1 MEKLSDLL
9 SAGARFGLHVRTDGS
24 LKRVDCHI
32 FDALTVKMVVLA
44 AIPGGGEWERSLL
57 KIVVSVLA
65 CVESHAGLCAVDVG
79 ENLRLGRALASIAH
93 PAIPLVTRRLD
104 VDWLRDLLRRTF
116 LRELSGLEPFCVLEY
131 FRFRLAA
138 VIGGS
143 SFDNMP
149 RLREVIDFKFVSAFF
164 FSSGTGVSMCGNVW
178 SWSALF

>member
-32 FDALTVKMVVLA
+32 FDALTVKMVV
-44 AIPGGGEWERSLL
+44 
-57 KIVVSVLA
+57 
-65 CVESHAGLCAVDVG
+65 
-79 ENLRLGRALASIAH
+79 
-93 PAIPLVTRRLD
+93 RRLD
-104 VDWLRDLLRRTF
+104 VDWLKDLLRRTF

-143 SFDNMP
+143 SFNNMP

-164 FSSGTGVSMCGNVW
+164 FFFSGTGVSMCGNVW
-178 SWSALF
+178 SWSASF

>member
-65 CVESHAGLCAVDVG
+65 CVESHAGLCAVSVG
-79 ENLRLGRALASIAH
+79 RI
-93 PAIPLVTRRLD
+93 
-104 VDWLRDLLRRTF
+104 
-116 LRELSGLEPFCVLEY
+116 CVL
-131 FRFRLAA
+131 
-138 VIGGS
+138 
-143 SFDNMP
+143 
-149 RLREVIDFKFVSAFF
+149 
-164 FSSGTGVSMCGNVW
+164 GVR
-178 SWSALF
+178 

>member
-1 MEKLSDLL
+1 MVKLSDLL

-24 LKRVDCHI
+24 LKREDCHI

-44 AIPGGGEWERSLL
+44 AMSGGGEGERSLL

-65 CVESHAGLCAVDVG
+65 CVESHAGLCAVSVG

-93 PAIPLVTRRLD
+93 PAILK
-104 VDWLRDLLRRTF
+104 DLLRRTF
-116 LRELSGLEPFCVLEY
+116 LRELSGLESLCVLEY

-138 VIGGS
+138 IIGGS

-164 FSSGTGVSMCGNVW
+164 SFSGTGVSMCGNVW

>member
-1 MEKLSDLL
+1 M
-9 SAGARFGLHVRTDGS
+9 
-24 LKRVDCHI
+24 
-32 FDALTVKMVVLA
+32 LA
-44 AIPGGGEWERSLL
+44 AIPGGCEWERSLL

-65 CVESHAGLCAVDVG
+65 CVESHAGLCAVSVG

-93 PAIPLVTRRLD
+93 PAIPLVSRRLD
-104 VDWLRDLLRRTF
+104 VDWLKDLLRRTF
-116 LRELSGLEPFCVLEY
+116 LRELSGLEPFCVLEC

-164 FSSGTGVSMCGNVW
+164 FFFFGDWCEYVW
-178 SWSALF
+178 

>member
-9 SAGARFGLHVRTDGS
+9 SAGPRFNLHVRTDGS

-44 AIPGGGEWERSLL
+44 AIPGGDEWEHSLL

-65 CVESHAGLCAVDVG
+65 CVESHAGLCAVSVG
-79 ENLRLGRALASIAH
+79 DNLRLGRALASIAH
-93 PAIPLVTRRLD
+93 PTMLLVTRRLD
-104 VDWLRDLLRRTF
+104 VDWLKD
-116 LRELSGLEPFCVLEY
+116 LSGLEPFCVLEY

-138 VIGGS
+138 VIGCS

-149 RLREVIDFKFVSAFF
+149 RLREVIDFKIVSAFF
-164 FSSGTGVSMCGNVW
+164 FRDWCEYVW
-178 SWSALF
+178 